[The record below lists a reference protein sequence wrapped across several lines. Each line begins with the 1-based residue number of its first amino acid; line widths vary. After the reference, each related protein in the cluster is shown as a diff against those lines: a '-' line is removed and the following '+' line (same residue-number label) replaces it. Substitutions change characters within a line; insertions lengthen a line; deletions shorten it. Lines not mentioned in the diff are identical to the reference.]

1 MTPAKLPANEIK
13 RLAALR
19 ALDVLDSGPEVELD
33 ALVRVASIVCGT
45 PISLISLVDAERQWF
60 KANIGLPGTTETPRD
75 IAFCAHA
82 ILGDNIFE
90 VPDATKDER
99 FADNPLVAD
108 KPTIRFYAGA
118 PVELSDGSRVGTL
131 CVIDS
136 TPRLLTQAQ
145 RDVLSCLATAASQAL
160 EGRRAIRRTRQLA
173 GELSEQHELLR
184 VTLHAIGD
192 AVITTNAQ
200 AGVVWMNP
208 VAEAMTGWTSS
219 DAREQPLEAVFQ
231 IIGNADRQPVVQ
243 LVQKCLSSAEAGQRA
258 EAGNEAAQSILVSR
272 HGQEF
277 GIESSVSPIFQE
289 GGTALG
295 VVIVFRDVTEKRRL
309 SGEISFRASHD
320 SLTGLVN
327 RAEFDARLGRVWSTA
342 REEGTEHSLMYID
355 LDRFKLVNDTC
366 GHTAGDRLLKQ
377 VAAMLR
383 DAVRSCDVV
392 ARLGG
397 DEFAILLE
405 HCAPDRA
412 HKIGQA
418 LCDRMEQFRF
428 VHEEHRLRIGTSIGL
443 VPVHAG
449 WETTTAIMQAADAS
463 CYAAKERGRN
473 RVHRWMDS
481 DAELQ
486 PRSGETRW
494 ASRIEQALDEDRFT
508 LYAQRI
514 TPLSGAHDGLHAEV
528 LVRMLGT
535 DGELIPPGAF
545 LPAAERY
552 QLAPR
557 IDRWVLQHALDWLR
571 LHAGPKRVRQLSVN
585 LSGQSVGDHE
595 FHRWA
600 FEMLGAAGED
610 CCRSLCLEITETVA
624 ITHLTDAAT
633 FIAGVRA
640 MGVRVALD
648 DFGAGASSFGYL
660 KMLPVDS
667 LKIAGQFIRG
677 LIEHPLD
684 AAAVRCFIDV
694 ARVVGIQ
701 TVAEYVDRTDV
712 LARVREMGVDFAQG
726 FLLLRPAPIDELLQ
740 APDSAAAN
748 WDVDV
753 DAVAPSVAT
762 SA

>member
-1 MTPAKLPANEIK
+1 MTPAKLPSNETQ

-19 ALDVLDSGPEVELD
+19 ALDVLDSGPEAELD
-33 ALVRVASIVCGT
+33 ALVRVASTVCGT

-60 KANIGLPGTTETPRD
+60 KANIGLPGATETPRD

-90 VPDATKDER
+90 VPDATQDDR
-99 FADNPLVAD
+99 FADNPLVVD
-108 KPTIRFYAGA
+108 KPAIRFYAGA

-136 TPRLLTQAQ
+136 TPRRLTQAQ
-145 RDVLSCLATAASQAL
+145 RDVLSSLATAASQAL
-160 EGRRAIRRTRQLA
+160 EGRHAIRRTRQLA

-184 VTLHAIGD
+184 VTLHAIGE

-200 AGVVWMNP
+200 AAVVWMNP

-219 DAREQPLEAVFQ
+219 DAREQPLEAVLQ

-243 LVQKCLSSAEAGQRA
+243 LVQKCLSSAEAGHSA
-258 EAGNEAAQSILVSR
+258 EADNEAAQSSLVSR

-277 GIESSVSPIFQE
+277 GIESSVSPILQE
-289 GGTALG
+289 GGAALG

-327 RAEFDARLGRVWSTA
+327 RAEFEARLARAWSSA
-342 REEGTEHSLMYID
+342 RDEGTEYSLMYID

-366 GHTAGDRLLKQ
+366 GHTAGDQLLKQ
-377 VAAMLR
+377 VATMLR
-383 DAVRSCDVV
+383 DAVRSGDVV

-405 HCAPDRA
+405 CCPPDRA
-412 HKIGQA
+412 HQIGQT
-418 LCDRMEQFRF
+418 LCDRVEQYRF
-428 VHEEHRLRIGTSIGL
+428 AHEEHRMRIGTSIGL
-443 VPVHAG
+443 VTVHGG
-449 WETTTAIMQAADAS
+449 WESTAALMQAADAS
-463 CYAAKERGRN
+463 CYAAKESGRN

-481 DAELQ
+481 DAGLQ
-486 PRSGETRW
+486 SRSGETRW
-494 ASRIEQALDEDRFT
+494 AARIEQALDEDRFT

-514 TPLSGAHDGLHAEV
+514 TPLTGAHDGLHAEV

-535 DGELIPPGAF
+535 DGEVIPPGAF

-571 LHAGPKRVRQLSVN
+571 LHAGLKRVRQLNVN

-600 FEMLGAAGED
+600 FEALGAAGED
-610 CCRSLCLEITETVA
+610 CCRNLCLEITETVA
-624 ITHLTDAAT
+624 ITHLADAAT

-648 DFGAGASSFGYL
+648 DFGAGASSFCYL

-667 LKIAGQFIRG
+667 LKIDGQFIRG
-677 LIEHPLD
+677 LIDHPLD

-701 TVAEYVDRTDV
+701 TVAEYVDRPDV
-712 LARVREMGVDFAQG
+712 LARLREMGVDFAQG
-726 FLLLRPAPIDELLQ
+726 FLLHRPAPIDELLR
-740 APDSAAAN
+740 ASDL
-748 WDVDV
+748 VE
-753 DAVAPSVAT
+753 AVATPA
-762 SA
+762 

>member
-1 MTPAKLPANEIK
+1 MTPAKLPANEPE

-19 ALDVLDSGPEVELD
+19 ALDVLDSGPDAELD

-60 KANIGLPGTTETPRD
+60 KANIGLPGATETHRD

-82 ILGDNIFE
+82 ILDDNIFE
-90 VPDATKDER
+90 VPDASKDDR

-108 KPTIRFYAGA
+108 NPAIRFYAGA

-136 TPRLLTQAQ
+136 EPRLLTQAQ
-145 RDVLSCLATAASQAL
+145 RDVLSSLATAASQAL
-160 EGRRAIRRTRQLA
+160 EGRHAIRRARQLA

-219 DAREQPLEAVFQ
+219 EARELPLEAVFQ
-231 IIGNADRQPVVQ
+231 IINSADRQPVLQ
-243 LVQKCLSSAEAGQRA
+243 LAQKCLSSAAASQSA
-258 EAGNEAAQSILVSR
+258 QAGNEAAQGTLVSR
-272 HGQEF
+272 HGKEF

-289 GGTALG
+289 DGATLG

-327 RAEFDARLGRVWSTA
+327 RAEFEARLGCAWGMA
-342 REEGTEHSLMYID
+342 RNEGTEHALMFID

-366 GHTAGDRLLKQ
+366 GHSAGDRLLKQ

-383 DAVRSCDVV
+383 EAVRASDVV

-405 HCAPDRA
+405 CCALDSA
-412 HKIGQA
+412 HQIGQD
-418 LCDRMEQFRF
+418 LCDRMAQFRF
-428 VHEEHRLRIGTSIGL
+428 RHDEHLMRIGTSIGL
-443 VPVHAG
+443 VAVHAG
-449 WETTTAIMQAADAS
+449 WETTAALMQAADTA
-463 CYAAKERGRN
+463 CYAAKQSGRN
-473 RVHRWMDS
+473 RVQRWLDN
-481 DAELQ
+481 DAGLLA
-486 PRSGETRW
+486 RSGEMRW
-494 ASRIEQALDEDRFT
+494 ASRIEQALEEDRLT

-514 TPLSGAHDGLHAEV
+514 TPLSGTHDGLHAEV

-535 DGELIPPGAF
+535 DGELLPPGAF

-571 LHAGPKRVRQLSVN
+571 LHAGPKPVRQLSVN

-595 FHRWA
+595 FHQWA
-600 FEMLGAAGED
+600 FEALGAAGED

-624 ITHLTDAAT
+624 ITHLDDAVS
-633 FIAGVRA
+633 FIAGVQA

-667 LKIAGQFIRG
+667 LKIDGQFIRG
-677 LIEHPLD
+677 LIDNPLD

-694 ARVVGIQ
+694 ARVMGIQ
-701 TVAEYVDRTDV
+701 TVAEYVDRPDV
-712 LARVREMGVDFAQG
+712 LARLREMGVDFAQG
-726 FLLLRPAPIDELLQ
+726 FLLHRPAPIDELLR
-740 APDSAAAN
+740 APGSTAAA
-748 WDVDV
+748 V
-753 DAVAPSVAT
+753 AVAAAVAT
-762 SA
+762 ST